1 MSSLVGVL
9 TNRLILNLRTHDQSN
24 DNDSLNRT
32 TKTVVFFQ
40 RAYGGS
46 RIAGRFQSGVDSVL
60 GNIGAPLKVGYD
72 LEDGEGDEHEVNRGK
87 REHCAEDGVDPLSLG
102 SDGTQSE
109 REVVNEGQISLDFR
123 SEP

>member
-32 TKTVVFFQ
+32 TNTVVFFQ

-60 GNIGAPLKVGYD
+60 GNIGAPLRVGD
-72 LEDGEGDEHEVNRGK
+72 GLDDGEEDELINGSYEHSARGGMGHLRLEITK
-87 REHCAEDGVDPLSLG
+87 
-102 SDGTQSE
+102 SE
-109 REVVNEGQISLDFR
+109 REAVNGRQVFLDFS
-123 SEP
+123 SEA